1 MADIALSKTISNESK
16 TAIDLSKFEPPKE
29 SDGWKAFRIDLT
41 KQVDPPEPLII
52 QTDTGIPM
60 LHRRNI
66 GTIAA
71 SAKVG
76 KTFLISAIGA
86 AALNDD
92 SFLGFHCP
100 KKEAK
105 VLFVDTEQDVSDTQN
120 VTKRVH
126 RINDWD
132 TSMNKD
138 SFISLNLR
146 EISSEKR
153 CEVIESAI
161 RDISPDLVM
170 LDGIVDLLADFNN
183 IEQSKNAVE
192 MLTRWSTQY
201 DCHIITCLHVNKGT
215 AELRGHL
222 GAFLRQ
228 KGEITILLTKKDE
241 STSYIEAKAIDS
253 RHRPIDDFCFRIN
266 AEALPE
272 LYYPEPKPATTE
284 KNRCFFENILKVGNT
299 MSYAD
304 LRSEVMKVSEVK
316 ERTAERRIK
325 KAVEESVISKN
336 ESGFYYIPFKNEPQ
350 NELPF

>member
-1 MADIALSKTISNESK
+1 MSDTVLQTFNPA
-16 TAIDLSKFEPPKE
+16 KFEPRE
-29 SDGWKAFRIDLT
+29 SADWTSYRIDLT
-41 KQVDPPEPLII
+41 KQVNPPEPLII

-100 KKEAK
+100 KNETK
-105 VLFVDTEQDVSDTQN
+105 VLFVDTEQDISDTQN

-126 RINDWD
+126 RINNWD
-132 TSMNKD
+132 TSENKD
-138 SFISLNLR
+138 FFVSLNLR

-153 CEVIESAI
+153 CEIIESAI
-161 RDISPDLVM
+161 KDIVPDLVM
-170 LDGIVDLLADFNN
+170 LDGIVDLLSDFNN

-201 DCHIITCLHVNKGT
+201 DCHILTCLHVNKGT

-228 KGEITILLTKKDE
+228 KGEITILLTKKEE
-241 STSYIEAKAIDS
+241 SVTYIEAKPIDS
-253 RHRPIDDFCFRIN
+253 RHRPIDDFCFRVN
-266 AEALPE
+266 SDALPE
-272 LYYPEPKPATTE
+272 LYCPEPKPAATE
-284 KNRCFFENILKVGNT
+284 KDKCFFENILKVGNT
-299 MSYAD
+299 MSYSD
-304 LRSEVMKVSEVK
+304 LRNEVMKTSDVK

-325 KAVEESVISKN
+325 KAVEESVILKN

>member
-1 MADIALSKTISNESK
+1 MTMADIALLKPVRDETKTF
-16 TAIDLSKFEPPKE
+16 IDLSKFEPPKN
-29 SDGWKAFRIDLT
+29 GWEAYKIDLS
-41 KQVDPPEPLII
+41 KQIAPPEPLII
-52 QTDTGIPM
+52 QTDTEIPM

-86 AALNDD
+86 SALNDD

-100 KKEAK
+100 KEAK
-105 VLFVDTEQDVSDTQN
+105 VLFIDTEQDVSDTQN
-120 VTKRVH
+120 VAKRVH
-126 RINDWD
+126 RINHWD
-132 TSMNKD
+132 TSQNKD
-138 SFISLNLR
+138 FFVSLNLR
-146 EISSEKR
+146 EVSSEKR
-153 CEVIESAI
+153 CEIIESAI
-161 RDISPDLVM
+161 KDINPDLVM

-201 DCHIITCLHVNKGT
+201 DCHILTCLHVNKGT

-241 STSYIEAKAIDS
+241 SIPYIEAKAIDS
-253 RHRPIDDFCFRIN
+253 RHRPINDFCFRIN
-266 AEALPE
+266 EDALPE
-272 LYYPEPKPATTE
+272 LYYPEPKLATTE
-284 KNRCFFENILKVGNT
+284 KNKSFFDNILKVGNT

-304 LRSEVMKVSEVK
+304 LRNEVMKQSEVK

-325 KAVEESVISKN
+325 KALEDNIISKN
-336 ESGFYYIPFKNEPQ
+336 DSGFYYIPFKNEQQ